1 MLTDAL
7 PIKARS
13 LLFLMLPGAAMP
25 FQSRLG
31 LQTYQNKLQAL
42 GDFTIMNCISIE
54 DAIQKSKKIV
64 ESLGLSYAEDFTLV
78 LPHFPT
84 HNSNQEAEMINNA
97 WLITEMADLLG
108 WLFSRIIP
116 SPDF

>member
-31 LQTYQNKLQAL
+31 LQTYENKLQAL
-42 GDFTIMNCISIE
+42 GDFTIMNCCSIE
-54 DAIQKSKKIV
+54 DAVEKSQKIV
-64 ESLGLSYAEDFTLV
+64 GSLGLSFAADFTLV

-84 HNSNQEAEMINNA
+84 HNSTQEAELINNA
-97 WLITEMADLLG
+97 WLIKEQADLQG
-108 WLFSRIIP
+108 WLFSRTIP